1 MEEIINNVMQSPEN
15 TNPNVLRGQL
25 QKIAQ
30 NSGNSPIRVTTAI
43 DLEGVISEST
53 SQMVFLDG
61 TSNIKLDDLKKAT
74 LTLVGPPE
82 SEIES
87 LVVDFSS
94 SDYQDM
100 TSKARE
106 MGYQGEFFVMITA
119 FNGLPFYY
127 IDEPFVNL
135 ELGMDFPYSG
145 LYMYNMSEGS
155 GSINWHLLAADVEI
169 DSALEPIIYRGY
181 SKQESDE
188 KYRTI
193 ADSYSKSTCD
203 SLFYNDTKMN
213 NKFTVGTAEMED
225 GVTTLA
231 NGKFYFQIEE

>member
-1 MEEIINNVMQSPEN
+1 M
-15 TNPNVLRGQL
+15 
-25 QKIAQ
+25 
-30 NSGNSPIRVTTAI
+30 
-43 DLEGVISEST
+43 DL
-53 SQMVFLDG
+53 
-61 TSNIKLDDLKKAT
+61 
-74 LTLVGPPE
+74 
-82 SEIES
+82 
-87 LVVDFSS
+87 
-94 SDYQDM
+94 
-100 TSKARE
+100 
-106 MGYQGEFFVMITA
+106 
-119 FNGLPFYY
+119 
-127 IDEPFVNL
+127 
-135 ELGMDFPYSG
+135 PYSG
-145 LYMYNMSEGS
+145 LYMYNMSGGS

-193 ADSYSKSTCD
+193 ADSYSKSSCD

>member
-30 NSGNSPIRVTTAI
+30 NSGDFPIRVTTI
-43 DLEGVISEST
+43 FDLEGVISEST
-53 SQMVFLDG
+53 SEIVFLDG

-94 SDYQDM
+94 ASYQDI
-100 TSKARE
+100 TSQTRE
-106 MGYQGEFFVMITA
+106 MGYQGECFVMIT
-119 FNGLPFYY
+119 NGQLPFYY

-135 ELGMDFPYSG
+135 EIDMDLPYSG
-145 LYMYNMSEGS
+145 LYMYNMSGGS

-193 ADSYSKSTCD
+193 ADSYSKSSCD

-213 NKFTVGTAEMED
+213 NKFTVGTAQMED